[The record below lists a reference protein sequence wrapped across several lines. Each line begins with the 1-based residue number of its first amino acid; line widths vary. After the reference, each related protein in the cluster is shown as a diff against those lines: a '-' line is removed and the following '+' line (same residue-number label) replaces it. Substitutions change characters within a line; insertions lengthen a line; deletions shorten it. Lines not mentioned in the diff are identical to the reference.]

1 MTYILKNLTCISVLL
16 LTLGYSLPAMSS
28 EVQNSAEELDVQK
41 ELWSGNMYS
50 STFKAGV
57 CIDNKGNVNGV
68 LFLRL
73 KNGKIS
79 TYTYSGTK
87 NSENKLSLR
96 HHSGH
101 TFNGKLESDTVVS
114 GKVKTKNGYTVKLKG
129 KRTLNA
135 PLGPRCQP
143 LSI

>member
-1 MTYILKNLTCISVLL
+1 MNYTAKYTVFVGTLL
-16 LTLGYSLPAMSS
+16 FVLGYALPSL
-28 EVQNSAEELDVQK
+28 SAEIEPDVQK
-41 ELWSGNMYS
+41 ELWSGRMYS

-57 CIDNKGNVNGV
+57 CIDNKGDVRGV

-73 KNGKIS
+73 KEGKIS
-79 TYTYSGTK
+79 TYTYSGSK
-87 NSENKLSLR
+87 NSNNEFNLR

-101 TFNGKLESDTVVS
+101 SFKGKFESDSVVS
-114 GKVKTKNGYTVKLKG
+114 GKVKTKNGYTVNLKG